1 MNSLGKLKIE
11 NYKPLRELVFQ
22 HLREAILE
30 GKLEPGRRL
39 MEMQLAEELGVSRT
53 PVREA
58 IRKLELEGL
67 VMMVPRKGAYVADV
81 SVRDVMEVLEIRG
94 ALEGLAASLAADR
107 MTEEQIEMLK
117 TIAEEFKD
125 CHLKQDTQGMI
136 DKDIEFHEIIFLST
150 RNQKL
155 YQVSQSLREQI
166 YRFRVKYI
174 SEYSKSD
181 EIVAEHRKIC
191 EAIAERDAEKAYV
204 CGMEHISS
212 LANHMMEQVW
222 PAGKK
227 KQRSQEPK
235 R

>member
-94 ALEGLAASLAADR
+94 ALEGLAASLAAER
-107 MTEEQIEMLK
+107 MTDEQIEMLRA
-117 TIAEEFKD
+117 TAQQFKEY
-125 CHLKQDTQGMI
+125 HLEQDTQGMI
-136 DKDIEFHEIIFLST
+136 EKDIEFHEIIFLAT

-181 EIVAEHRKIC
+181 QLVTEHDRILQ
-191 EAIAERDAEKAYV
+191 AIAEREPEKAYIY
-204 CGMEHISS
+204 GMEHIAS

-222 PAGKK
+222 PAGKR
-227 KQRSQEPK
+227 KQRN
-235 R
+235 